1 VKTLRNLQAEK
12 CRYAADSL
20 NFQEV
25 DKFPFIA
32 DIDRLEAG
40 KFNKMGII
48 YLP

>member
-1 VKTLRNLQAEK
+1 LSGQNS
-12 CRYAADSL
+12 RYDPDRGS
-20 NFQEV
+20 FQGL
-25 DKFPFIA
+25 DKFAVIA